1 VRRAGGGRRLATG
14 CAVAGVALLAG
25 VGGGA
30 PGRPVASA
38 GPHGL
43 SLETTIASPRPFFP
57 QLSGQGPA
65 LSGDHVV
72 WTATTGPGQAGS
84 AANRLYAYD
93 LAARRLSVAV
103 RSRYGALGFIG
114 SYALIGTKLAYV
126 DTGFLGPTAGPSLAP
141 GWSTSTPAP
150 AAGTFVWQVSIV
162 DLHSGRTHTIAAA
175 PRTARSSIA
184 PQISFD
190 GTKVLMLETVDL
202 SGARHDSM
210 ALLYTLAQHRWQ
222 LLQRARNV
230 LFADPALAHNTALW
244 TRITYGVQVSSH
256 LIAYNLARLSVRHV
270 PVGDVSQVAASGDLV
285 VWKSGMT
292 GVGGHIG
299 LYSLQRNRVL
309 ATDLAHSNRAI
320 FPSIDGRIV
329 AWTYADGSRVQVYR
343 LSSRRVSFTTPVVL
357 HRIYGLTAVSG
368 HAASWTYTVL
378 ATGKRGARGYVVVR
392 RIR

>member
-1 VRRAGGGRRLATG
+1 MGRLGRGRRLATG

-30 PGRPVASA
+30 PWGGRPVASA
-38 GPHGL
+38 GPRGIP
-43 SLETTIASPRPFFP
+43 LETTIASPRPFFL

-65 LSGDHVV
+65 LSGGRVV

-84 AANRLYAYD
+84 AANRIYAYD
-93 LAARRLSVAV
+93 LDARRLSVAV

-114 SYALIGTKLAYV
+114 SYALVGTTLAYV
-126 DTGFLGPTAGPSLAP
+126 DTGFLGPTAGPSSA
-141 GWSTSTPAP
+141 PAP
-150 AAGTFVWQVSIV
+150 SAGTFVWQVSIV
-162 DLHSGRTHTIAAA
+162 DLHTGRTQTIAAS
-175 PRTARSSIA
+175 PRTAGSSIA

-190 GTKVLMLETVDL
+190 GTRVLMLETVDL
-202 SGARHDSM
+202 SSARHDSM

-230 LFADPALAHNTALW
+230 LFADPALARNTALW
-244 TRITYGVQVSSH
+244 TRITYGVHVSSH
-256 LIAYNLARLSVRHV
+256 LIAYNLARPSVRNV

-299 LYSLQRNRVL
+299 LYSLRRNRVL

-320 FPSIDGRIV
+320 FPSIDGRLV
-329 AWTYADGSRVQVYR
+329 AWTYADGSRVQVYS
-343 LSSRRVSFTTPVVL
+343 LSSRHVIFTTPVVL

-368 HAASWTYTVL
+368 HAASWAYTVL
-378 ATGKRGARGYVVVR
+378 AMGKGGARGYVVVR
-392 RIR
+392 QIR